1 MKYRIILII
10 ILLIPII
17 LESPTSPDPV
27 ETTHAAWV
35 KCIPDW
41 DSHSMETQEEIRN
54 LYELS
59 PNKHLWFPDSFP
71 NLRQKQFMITPKNR
85 KMK

>member
-41 DSHSMETQEEIRN
+41 DSHSMETQEEI
-54 LYELS
+54 LCIYQLS
-59 PNKHLWFPDSFP
+59 RNKHLWFPDSFP
-71 NLRQKQFMITPKNR
+71 NPHPYSFIIYPR
-85 KMK
+85 

>member
-1 MKYRIILII
+1 MKHWIIIVT

-17 LESPTSPDPV
+17 LESPTPPDPV
-27 ETTHAAWV
+27 ESIHAAWV

-41 DSHSMETQEEIRN
+41 DLHDMDTQETILR

-71 NLRQKQFMITPKNR
+71 NPHQGVFIIYSR
-85 KMK
+85 

>member
-27 ETTHAAWV
+27 EATHAAWV

-41 DSHSMETQEEIRN
+41 DSYDIKTQETILR

-59 PNKHLWFPDSFP
+59 PNKYLWFPDSFP
-71 NLRQKQFMITPKNR
+71 NPHQGVFTIYPR
-85 KMK
+85 